1 MRAPAPSRHRM
12 NRFAVE
18 ILEVAERNAKD
29 EAIRPGVEVRL
40 ALSWLVVNRIAEVWQ
55 ADLFWKALTIPPLV
69 PDVGMSAYCRR
80 RDMFTAIGAWKRK
93 AKL

>member
-18 ILEVAERNAKD
+18 ILEAAERDAKD